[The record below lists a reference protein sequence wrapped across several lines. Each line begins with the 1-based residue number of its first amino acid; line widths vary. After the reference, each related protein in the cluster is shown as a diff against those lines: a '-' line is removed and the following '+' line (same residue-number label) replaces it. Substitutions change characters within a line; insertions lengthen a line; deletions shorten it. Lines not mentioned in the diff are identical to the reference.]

1 MRSSENSTFYEV
13 CSVPVL
19 LVSVGFLSL
28 LHAQFEGEAGEGF
41 LRGVTAEPRPLFF
54 GNPASSFHPS
64 FALWCPLETVL
75 IFHDLILAQGAWFR
89 SRRAGVADAS
99 SGTPA
104 VETPVLASPAVIGHA
119 AM

>member
-1 MRSSENSTFYEV
+1 MGEVLPPSGGPTLSSHVEV
-13 CSVPVL
+13 FPYRARVETSPANFRERRQSEVRSVPV

-28 LHAQFEGEAGEGF
+28 LHAQLEGEAGEGF

-75 IFHDLILAQGAWFR
+75 IFHDLILA
-89 SRRAGVADAS
+89 
-99 SGTPA
+99 
-104 VETPVLASPAVIGHA
+104 
-119 AM
+119 